1 MKNVTPTLT
10 WLARILVGALFIFSG
25 LIKLNDP
32 VGFSFKLEE
41 YFGEDVLNLPFLAPM
56 ALGIAVVVVIY
67 EIVLGV
73 LTLIGQWKRFTLIS
87 LTGMMV
93 FFTFLTFYSAYFN
106 KVTDCGCFGDAIP
119 LTPWQSFYKDVI
131 LLALIAMLWIGRKS
145 LKSITPWRATNLI
158 VAITIAASAMFAEHV
173 LNHLPVWDFRA
184 YKPGTEVLE
193 SLKSA
198 EELGL
203 EGPQYETYYTMVGPD
218 AQQEEVSG
226 TAYIEQKWYN
236 KEGWVMDEDA
246 TFTKQIRDGYEPP
259 IHDFSIELLG
269 QDVTDSVL
277 QVAEQYWLVAYEFS
291 STDEAA
297 LDRLAMELQMLAD
310 DGMSI
315 IGMTSSSSEAIEA
328 MQQRSGTNF
337 PWAMIDGTALKTIL
351 RSNPG
356 VTHLKNGIIVQH
368 FHHND
373 FPPLH

>member
-1 MKNVTPTLT
+1 
-10 WLARILVGALFIFSG
+10 
-25 LIKLNDP
+25 
-32 VGFSFKLEE
+32 
-41 YFGEDVLNLPFLAPM
+41 
-56 ALGIAVVVVIY
+56 
-67 EIVLGV
+67 
-73 LTLIGQWKRFTLIS
+73 
-87 LTGMMV
+87 
-93 FFTFLTFYSAYFN
+93 
-106 KVTDCGCFGDAIP
+106 
-119 LTPWQSFYKDVI
+119 
-131 LLALIAMLWIGRKS
+131 
-145 LKSITPWRATNLI
+145 

-218 AQQEEVSG
+218 AQQKEISG
-226 TAYIEQKWYN
+226 TVYIEQKWYS
-236 KEGWVMDEDA
+236 KEGWVMDEEA

-259 IHDFSIELLG
+259 IHDFTIELLG

-277 QVAEQYWLVAYEFS
+277 QVAEQYWLVAYDFS